1 MADQTE
7 MIVVPPTLPPGFC
20 NSPAQI
26 IGLFN
31 QLQVFFP
38 GTFVI
43 PNFGPNEPSIEDR
56 NRPWI
61 KTDSTTGIVVG
72 EYGWA
77 PLFGVWAKQHWPNN
91 TPPTDERRVFV
102 GDASDVETFDGGS
115 PGTVSATT
123 GPFWVLDSDFSDKGI
138 IGVGGTHTPVATD
151 FQVFEATTADDPK
164 LRTVNFLKPT
174 GRLYDTA

>member
-20 NSPAQI
+20 NSPEQI

-38 GTFVI
+38 GTFII
-43 PNFGPNEPSIEDR
+43 PNFGPNEPSIENR

-61 KTDSTTGIVVG
+61 KTDATTGVVVG
-72 EYGWA
+72 VYAWA
-77 PLFGVWAKQHWPNN
+77 PLLGVWAKQHWVNN
-91 TPPTDERRVFV
+91 IPPFDERRVFE
-102 GDASDVETFDGGS
+102 GDASDVDTFDGGS
-115 PGTVSATT
+115 AGTVSAST
-123 GPFWVLDSDFSDKGI
+123 GPFWEIDTNWADKGL

-151 FQVFEATTADDPK
+151 FQVFDDAVIGDPK
-164 LRTVNFLKPT
+164 LRTVYMLKPT